1 MNTHT
6 RSRFLAWLLLVA
18 MVLTMLPTAAFA
30 AEAATYTKITTM
42 EELTSGQYVMVV
54 NTGYGPGVY
63 ENGWITAQAIDAG
76 SDTVTGSVLPWTI
89 TVDGDTVKLTDSN
102 GVAAAPKGGNNNGIV
117 AGEYSWLVTC
127 TDGTFQFA
135 GQGVDTVLLASNKG
149 AENKFRAYK
158 SATVSGNPAG
168 YPSEFTLYKL
178 SGGTPIDPTDPVDPT
193 DPTDPTEPEEPVL
206 SAGDHVVI
214 YNPANGKALS
224 TSYTGFYN
232 KGTDVTLS
240 GGVLSGFPASDVWTV
255 GVDGD
260 GNYTFST
267 ADGKKLS
274 MGAEYTSTPLD
285 DVNTGWKVL
294 PAATEGC
301 YYIQNAVRGNY
312 LEWYGA
318 KDNWSSSLPRR
329 STRWS

>member
-117 AGEYSWLVTC
+117 AGDYSWLVTC

-168 YPSEFTLYKL
+168 YPSE
-178 SGGTPIDPTDPVDPT
+178 
-193 DPTDPTEPEEPVL
+193 
-206 SAGDHVVI
+206 
-214 YNPANGKALS
+214 
-224 TSYTGFYN
+224 
-232 KGTDVTLS
+232 
-240 GGVLSGFPASDVWTV
+240 
-255 GVDGD
+255 
-260 GNYTFST
+260 
-267 ADGKKLS
+267 
-274 MGAEYTSTPLD
+274 
-285 DVNTGWKVL
+285 L
-294 PAATEGC
+294 PCT
-301 YYIQNAVRGNY
+301 
-312 LEWYGA
+312 
-318 KDNWSSSLPRR
+318 SSLVGLQ
-329 STRWS
+329 

>member
-1 MNTHT
+1 
-6 RSRFLAWLLLVA
+6 

-158 SATVSGNPAG
+158 
-168 YPSEFTLYKL
+168 L
-178 SGGTPIDPTDPVDPT
+178 SLI
-193 DPTDPTEPEEPVL
+193 
-206 SAGDHVVI
+206 HI
-214 YNPANGKALS
+214 
-224 TSYTGFYN
+224 
-232 KGTDVTLS
+232 
-240 GGVLSGFPASDVWTV
+240 
-255 GVDGD
+255 
-260 GNYTFST
+260 
-267 ADGKKLS
+267 
-274 MGAEYTSTPLD
+274 
-285 DVNTGWKVL
+285 
-294 PAATEGC
+294 
-301 YYIQNAVRGNY
+301 
-312 LEWYGA
+312 
-318 KDNWSSSLPRR
+318 
-329 STRWS
+329 

>member
-117 AGEYSWLVTC
+117 AGEYDVR
-127 TDGTFQFA
+127 FQRADRQRGACKRHGVALCAQSVPYGRGRFA
-135 GQGVDTVLLASNKG
+135 FLDRIALRSPRESQPKG
-149 AENKFRAYK
+149 PRFAFLRIA
-158 SATVSGNPAG
+158 
-168 YPSEFTLYKL
+168 LQH
-178 SGGTPIDPTDPVDPT
+178 PT
-193 DPTDPTEPEEPVL
+193 
-206 SAGDHVVI
+206 
-214 YNPANGKALS
+214 
-224 TSYTGFYN
+224 
-232 KGTDVTLS
+232 
-240 GGVLSGFPASDVWTV
+240 
-255 GVDGD
+255 
-260 GNYTFST
+260 
-267 ADGKKLS
+267 
-274 MGAEYTSTPLD
+274 
-285 DVNTGWKVL
+285 
-294 PAATEGC
+294 
-301 YYIQNAVRGNY
+301 
-312 LEWYGA
+312 
-318 KDNWSSSLPRR
+318 
-329 STRWS
+329 

>member
-117 AGEYSWLVTC
+117 AGDYSWLVTC

-178 SGGTPIDPTDPVDPT
+178 PRIQWTPPIPR
-193 DPTDPTEPEEPVL
+193 
-206 SAGDHVVI
+206 S
-214 YNPANGKALS
+214 
-224 TSYTGFYN
+224 
-232 KGTDVTLS
+232 
-240 GGVLSGFPASDVWTV
+240 
-255 GVDGD
+255 
-260 GNYTFST
+260 
-267 ADGKKLS
+267 
-274 MGAEYTSTPLD
+274 
-285 DVNTGWKVL
+285 
-294 PAATEGC
+294 
-301 YYIQNAVRGNY
+301 
-312 LEWYGA
+312 
-318 KDNWSSSLPRR
+318 RR
-329 STRWS
+329 SRCCLQGTMWSFITRPMGRPCPPAILVSTTRAPM

>member
-1 MNTHT
+1 M
-6 RSRFLAWLLLVA
+6 ALLLA
-18 MVLTMLPTAAFA
+18 
-30 AEAATYTKITTM
+30 
-42 EELTSGQYVMVV
+42 
-54 NTGYGPGVY
+54 
-63 ENGWITAQAIDAG
+63 
-76 SDTVTGSVLPWTI
+76 I
-89 TVDGDTVKLTDSN
+89 TVGWLP
-102 GVAAAPKGGNNNGIV
+102 APMGPSSSPGR
-117 AGEYSWLVTC
+117 
-127 TDGTFQFA
+127 
-135 GQGVDTVLLASNKG
+135 GVDTVLLASNKG

-178 SGGTPIDPTDPVDPT
+178 SGGTPIDPTDPV

-240 GGVLSGFPASDVWTV
+240 GGVLSGFPASDVW
-255 GVDGD
+255 DG
-260 GNYTFST
+260 GRGRGRQLYLLHSRRQE
-267 ADGKKLS
+267 ALHG
-274 MGAEYTSTPLD
+274 GGIYQYPLD

-318 KDNWSSSLPRR
+318 KDNWSSYTRVTDEALFAQAFC
-329 STRWS
+329 RWS